1 MSAVK
6 YVVKSQSEIEHVQV
20 ISFRGHETKI
30 EAMDWVTT
38 LMLRTNDENTKW
50 DWGQAEEFLESSDV
64 VQFFDLQNPEHLRQC
79 EEDGYCEED
88 EY

>member
-1 MSAVK
+1 MSAIRYLVR
-6 YVVKSQSEIEHVQV
+6 SESETEDYTAVLL
-20 ISFRGHETKI
+20 SEYETKI

-50 DWGQAEEFLESSDV
+50 ECGQEEEFLESSDT

-79 EEDGYCEED
+79 EEDGY
-88 EY
+88 